1 MRVLGL
7 GFSYPVQVMRLHS
20 HYLTLSAA
28 FAAAVLAAPSA
39 RAQALAA
46 GGSVEATTATPVEAT
61 PVAMTGGTSTGG
73 ETGLE
78 PRGNLWELGIFGG
91 LLFVSDRNAF
101 AKTTT
106 FANFK
111 QPSPEV
117 GLRLA
122 YLPLSWLG
130 LEIEGMGAAGELRNG
145 TDQSAVVWAG
155 RGHLLLQIPTTY
167 VSPFV
172 LGGGGRM
179 GIISD
184 DAASGKDDDPALHF
198 GAGLKINLHR
208 RVALR
213 LEGRDT
219 ITKERPGADTAH
231 HIEALLGLSLVFG
244 RPAPRPADA
253 DGDGVI
259 DLQDQCPQEP
269 GLLPD
274 GCPIRDADSD
284 GFPDAKDECPQE
296 AGIAPTGCPVR
307 DADGDGV
314 PDPTDECRDV
324 AGVAPSGCP
333 DGDQDG
339 VLDRDDKCLDVAGV
353 PPDGCPPDSDGD
365 GFIDSKDKCPQEPEN
380 KNGFEDDDGCPDEIP
395 AAVQK
400 FTGVIKGIE
409 FETGKANI
417 RSISK
422 PLLEQAS
429 AILNQYPSLKVMIVG
444 HTDNVGKREF
454 NIDLSQKRA
463 DSVKAFIISQGISTE
478 RILTR
483 GEGPDAPLAD
493 NKTRSGRQLNRRIE
507 FTIIK

>member
-1 MRVLGL
+1 MVL
-7 GFSYPVQVMRLHS
+7 P
-20 HYLTLSAA
+20 
-28 FAAAVLAAPSA
+28 
-39 RAQALAA
+39 A
-46 GGSVEATTATPVEAT
+46 GASTA
-61 PVAMTGGTSTGG
+61 G

-91 LLFVSDRNAF
+91 AVFVSDRNAF
-101 AKTTT
+101 TESPR
-106 FANFK
+106 FVNFK
-111 QPSPEV
+111 QPAPEI

-130 LEIEGMGAAGELRNG
+130 LELEAMGAAGELRNG
-145 TDQSAVVWAG
+145 TDEGATVWAG

-167 VSPFV
+167 VIPFV

-184 DAASGKDDDPALHF
+184 DEASGKDDDPALHF
-198 GAGLKINLHR
+198 GGGLKFNLHR

-213 LEGRDT
+213 IEARDT
-219 ITKERPGADTAH
+219 ITKERPAADTAH

-244 RPAPRPADA
+244 RPAPKPADS

-274 GCPIRDADSD
+274 GCPIRDADADS
-284 GFPDAKDECPQE
+284 FPDPKDACPQE
-296 AGIAPTGCPVR
+296 PGVAPDGCPVR

-314 PDPTDECRDV
+314 PDETDQCRDV
-324 AGVAPSGCP
+324 AGVAPTGCP

-365 GFIDSKDKCPQEPEN
+365 GFIDSKDKCPQEPET

-395 AAVQK
+395 EVVKK

-409 FETGKANI
+409 FETGKAAI
-417 RSISK
+417 RSISR
-422 PLLEQAS
+422 PLLDEAS
-429 AILNQYPSLKVMIVG
+429 GILVQYPSLKVMIVG

-463 DSVKAFIISQGISTE
+463 DAVKAYIVSKGIEPE

-483 GEGPDAPLAD
+483 GEGPDAPIAD
-493 NKTRSGRQLNRRIE
+493 NKTRNGRQANRRIE

>member
-1 MRVLGL
+1 
-7 GFSYPVQVMRLHS
+7 MRLHS

-28 FAAAVLAAPSA
+28 FAAALAAPSA
-39 RAQALAA
+39 RAQSLEA
-46 GGSVEATTATPVEAT
+46 GGSVQATPVSLSA
-61 PVAMTGGTSTGG
+61 GTSSAG

-101 AKTTT
+101 TETTN

-111 QPSPEV
+111 QPAPEV

-130 LEIEGMGAAGELRNG
+130 VEVEGMGAAGELRNG
-145 TDQSAVVWAG
+145 SDEGAAIWAA
-155 RGHLLLQIPTTY
+155 RGHLLLQIPTSY

-179 GIISD
+179 GIVSD
-184 DAASGKDDDPALHF
+184 DAASGQDHDPALHF

-213 LEGRDT
+213 IEGRDT
-219 ITKERPGADTAH
+219 ITKERPQADTAH
-231 HIEALLGLSLVFG
+231 HIEGLLGLSLVFG
-244 RPAPRPADA
+244 RPAPRPADS
-253 DGDGVI
+253 DGDGVV

-269 GLLPD
+269 GVSPD
-274 GCPIRDADSD
+274 GCPIRDLDGD
-284 GFPDAKDECPQE
+284 GFLDPQDQCPQE
-296 AGIAPTGCPVR
+296 AGVAPNGCPVR

-314 PDPTDECRDV
+314 PDETDECRDV

-365 GFIDSKDKCPQEPEN
+365 GFIDSKDKCPQEPET

-395 AAVQK
+395 ESVKK

-417 RSISK
+417 RSISR
-422 PLLEQAS
+422 PLLDEA
-429 AILNQYPSLKVMIVG
+429 AGILTQYPSLKVMIVG

-463 DSVKAFIISQGISTE
+463 EAVKTYLVGKGIEPE

-483 GEGPDAPLAD
+483 GEGPDAPIAD
-493 NKTRSGRQLNRRIE
+493 NKTRSGRQSNRRIE